1 MPMSS
6 ALYHPYQK
14 LQELRQ
20 FTNGLRS
27 TMTDIDYVLISK
39 DDIKN
44 LVHAYNNKVE
54 YSDHFGTS
62 YNDKL
67 VNQEREIIKRFEIIA
82 NNPTDKLTHE
92 TTDLVIQNRK
102 LIEENQKLTNLIRE
116 IPSIVNFSK
125 KFLADYQD
133 RLMNIYNSTTPKKDQ
148 S

>member
-1 MPMSS
+1 
-6 ALYHPYQK
+6 
-14 LQELRQ
+14 
-20 FTNGLRS
+20 
-27 TMTDIDYVLISK
+27 MTDIDYVLISK